1 MSTNKLILEIRVI
14 DSGIGISKEDQTNL
28 FKPFFRS
35 GDQANRQLNQ
45 NGHGIGLSICKK
57 IAERLDGTI
66 TVNSKL
72 NVGTIMTFSF
82 SAPYTETFAYNN
94 PFRHPKDVLKM
105 KAEKWKKKRQ
115 MQKKKSKK
123 KQKSALDSINE
134 SDEDGHLSSLGDS
147 IDDLEDEIF
156 DEKLTDGEQL
166 HSKGVDYAQVSN
178 NKRTSE
184 LQ

>member
-1 MSTNKLILEIRVI
+1 MIIQIDPLRVQQVIINLLQNAIKFSSEGSDINVEIGSKVEMSQNKLILEIRVI
-14 DSGIGISKEDQTNL
+14 DSGIGISKEDQMNL

-115 MQKKKSKK
+115 
-123 KQKSALDSINE
+123 A
-134 SDEDGHLSSLGDS
+134 
-147 IDDLEDEIF
+147 
-156 DEKLTDGEQL
+156 
-166 HSKGVDYAQVSN
+166 
-178 NKRTSE
+178 
-184 LQ
+184 